1 MARKKMQSK
10 SESFCEEEPEEIKK
24 PIFDRQVGG
33 MNFLFGN
40 TTILFRPLDIV
51 LIMGIC
57 VTHVHHDFNFIDP
70 DHVTDFRQR
79 RFLKMKITF
88 GINDLKAAKNL
99 VRQEEKVTTKMYHVE
114 KMDIFQEYGG
124 QLPEEELGD
133 SAPIELELSVRVEE
147 VNIDNWDDEQEHRK
161 GKIVEVICLLSSQDG
176 DQLIEIEL
184 YLSDREEGE
193 GDGTNKVDTTVRV
206 SIEELQVSVGSDKV
220 NPDEAENAHDDP
232 LHTGEG
238 WGINK
243 LGKHMFYS
251 YVVQSL
257 YLRLDSLSPNV
268 LMTRKKAKKIGTRK
282 TRKKLISHELIADQ
296 ISQQLN
302 FHDCGV
308 NLLYSLDTILREG
321 KFQIEIEL
329 YLSDREEGEGDGTN
343 KVDTTV
349 RVSIEEL
356 QVSVGSDK
364 VDQASDENGHGG
376 KNKVGGQEPADEKI
390 LKDIDVVVGVRVGV
404 ENINTMSRMLYS
416 VKS

>member
-1 MARKKMQSK
+1 MQSK

-24 PIFDRQVGG
+24 PAKTFPKDE
-33 MNFLFGN
+33 NN
-40 TTILFRPLDIV
+40 
-51 LIMGIC
+51 
-57 VTHVHHDFNFIDP
+57 
-70 DHVTDFRQR
+70 
-79 RFLKMKITF
+79 F

-176 DQLIEIEL
+176 DQLIE
-184 YLSDREEGE
+184 
-193 GDGTNKVDTTVRV
+193 
-206 SIEELQVSVGSDKV
+206 V

-238 WGINK
+238 
-243 LGKHMFYS
+243 
-251 YVVQSL
+251 
-257 YLRLDSLSPNV
+257 RLDSLSPNV

-364 VDQASDENGHGG
+364 VDQAYDENGHGG